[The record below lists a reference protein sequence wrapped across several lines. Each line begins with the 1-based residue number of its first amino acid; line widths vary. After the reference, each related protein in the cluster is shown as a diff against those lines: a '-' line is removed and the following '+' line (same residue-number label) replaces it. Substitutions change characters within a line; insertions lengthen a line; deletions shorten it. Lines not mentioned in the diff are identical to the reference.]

1 MSIFF
6 QKRSI
11 FYCSAVLGIVG
22 FSGHATAGIYS
33 GPTDTAHP
41 VDPAIAA
48 GDGRF
53 VEWADAIDASR
64 TAFAPRGSTSIS
76 TTGFNSL
83 GDLDA
88 TEIAN
93 GDAPGFLTVTFPT
106 GIRDGAGADF
116 AVFENGFTFGT
127 NTDGT
132 DGLFAE
138 FAFVEVSSNGSD
150 FARFDAISL
159 NTEALPGGFGSAF
172 SGFDVTNVY
181 NLAGKHAGGF
191 GTPFDLAEL
200 SGDPLVVGGQLD
212 LDDIQYVRLVD
223 IPGNGSFLDS
233 QGNPILDN
241 WLTTGTGGFDFRL
254 PVGQGVGV
262 INTVP
267 EPSLALLPA
276 LAVWAVSR
284 RRA

>member
-22 FSGHATAGIYS
+22 FSGHATAGSYS

-116 AVFENGFTFGT
+116 AVFENGFGFGGPT
-127 NTDGT
+127 S
-132 DGLFAE
+132 LFAE
-138 FAFVEVSSNGSD
+138 LAFVLRDRIERAQAVLSRRA
-150 FARFDAISL
+150 ARARPGTVEISAATCWRFL
-159 NTEALPGGFGSAF
+159 CP
-172 SGFDVTNVY
+172 
-181 NLAGKHAGGF
+181 
-191 GTPFDLAEL
+191 
-200 SGDPLVVGGQLD
+200 
-212 LDDIQYVRLVD
+212 
-223 IPGNGSFLDS
+223 GSFIIPPL
-233 QGNPILDN
+233 
-241 WLTTGTGGFDFRL
+241 
-254 PVGQGVGV
+254 
-262 INTVP
+262 P
-267 EPSLALLPA
+267 EPKAHCKQ
-276 LAVWAVSR
+276 R
-284 RRA
+284 RSARLRLGNSPVTRFA